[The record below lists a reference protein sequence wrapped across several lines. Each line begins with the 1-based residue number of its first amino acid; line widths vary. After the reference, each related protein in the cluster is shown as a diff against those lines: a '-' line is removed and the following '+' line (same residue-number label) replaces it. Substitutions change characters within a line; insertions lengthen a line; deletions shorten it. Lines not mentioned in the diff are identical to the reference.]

1 MGNRTIKRGMLVA
14 DKRGTY
20 LVADMENNFIKLLDA
35 FFDNNGAVY
44 YGCKTRF
51 IRTEDLDN
59 FEIV

>member
-1 MGNRTIKRGMLVA
+1 MLVA

-35 FFDNNGAVY
+35 FFDNNGVVY